1 MLVRPKVSGPIVVVL
16 AAMAAAAVLA
26 GVVGVTG
33 VTATPHLLETTEMI
47 RALAAPAF
55 VVAGVLRL
63 ARWRITGES
72 HCGLRGLAMVLM
84 GGISMPS
91 ATLVRSLSDP
101 SNALATV
108 TCVRAL
114 TVGTI
119 LYVMAAALSDDAPDR
134 AHLERKIGWLAGT
147 TAAVLV
153 LLALSQHRRLP
164 PEPTLQLALA
174 RGVVLA
180 LAIGWFTVAVGAVA
194 KGRREDWAK
203 PLAPLLATMG
213 IAELFRLPARPE
225 TALVAVALTATV
237 AFLAA
242 IAAVVDL
249 VRAAQEEN
257 DATQYLSRELA
268 DVRGEVVSRDARHD
282 DLTHDARSTL
292 AGIRAAM
299 YTLDRHADELDQTTA
314 DRLRVATL
322 AELTHLEHMLVGT
335 SLDGDVF
342 DVTEVVRTVTDVRR
356 AAGLRID
363 VALRPG
369 LARGVPGDVATALQ
383 NLLVNAHEHAP
394 GARVSV
400 EVRTAGEL
408 VQVTVSDD
416 GPGMPSPSAASLF
429 DRGVSGPE
437 SRGSGLGLSIAREL
451 VRRQGGELELGGT
464 ATGTATGT
472 TFVISLPSAA
482 SFDEAGSASLGVA
495 S

>member
-16 AAMAAAAVLA
+16 VAMAASAVLA

-33 VTATPHLLETTEMI
+33 VTATPHLLETTAMI

-72 HCGLRGLAMVLM
+72 HCGLRGLAMLLM

-91 ATLVRSLSDP
+91 ATLARTLSEP

-119 LYVMAAALSDDAPDR
+119 LYVMAVALSDDAPDR

-153 LLALSQHRRLP
+153 LLALTQHRRLP
-164 PEPTLQLALA
+164 PEPTLQLGLA

-180 LAIGWFTVAVGAVA
+180 LALGWFTVAIGAVV
-194 KGRREDWAK
+194 KGRRDDWAK

-225 TALVAVALTATV
+225 TALVAVTLTVTV

-242 IAAVVDL
+242 TAAVVDL

-282 DLTHDARSTL
+282 ELTHDARSTL

-299 YTLDRHADELDQTTA
+299 YTLDRHADELDPTTA
-314 DRLRVATL
+314 DRLRIATL
-322 AELTHLEHMLVGT
+322 AELTHLEHMLVGS
-335 SLDGDVF
+335 SLDGDIF

-356 AAGLRID
+356 AAGPPDRRRAAAGSCTRRTRRRRHGPAEPAGQRARARAGSAGLGRGPYGRR
-363 VALRPG
+363 ARPG
-369 LARGVPGDVATALQ
+369 DGLGRRPRHALPVRGVPLRPRRPWTRESWLGSR
-383 NLLVNAHEHAP
+383 P
-394 GARVSV
+394 
-400 EVRTAGEL
+400 
-408 VQVTVSDD
+408 
-416 GPGMPSPSAASLF
+416 F
-429 DRGVSGPE
+429 DRS
-437 SRGSGLGLSIAREL
+437 
-451 VRRQGGELELGGT
+451 
-464 ATGTATGT
+464 
-472 TFVISLPSAA
+472 
-482 SFDEAGSASLGVA
+482 
-495 S
+495 

>member
-1 MLVRPKVSGPIVVVL
+1 
-16 AAMAAAAVLA
+16 
-26 GVVGVTG
+26 
-33 VTATPHLLETTEMI
+33 
-47 RALAAPAF
+47 
-55 VVAGVLRL
+55 
-63 ARWRITGES
+63 
-72 HCGLRGLAMVLM
+72 
-84 GGISMPS
+84 
-91 ATLVRSLSDP
+91 
-101 SNALATV
+101 
-108 TCVRAL
+108 
-114 TVGTI
+114 
-119 LYVMAAALSDDAPDR
+119 
-134 AHLERKIGWLAGT
+134 
-147 TAAVLV
+147 
-153 LLALSQHRRLP
+153 
-164 PEPTLQLALA
+164 
-174 RGVVLA
+174 
-180 LAIGWFTVAVGAVA
+180 
-194 KGRREDWAK
+194 
-203 PLAPLLATMG
+203 
-213 IAELFRLPARPE
+213 
-225 TALVAVALTATV
+225 
-237 AFLAA
+237 
-242 IAAVVDL
+242 
-249 VRAAQEEN
+249 
-257 DATQYLSRELA
+257 
-268 DVRGEVVSRDARHD
+268 
-282 DLTHDARSTL
+282 
-292 AGIRAAM
+292 M